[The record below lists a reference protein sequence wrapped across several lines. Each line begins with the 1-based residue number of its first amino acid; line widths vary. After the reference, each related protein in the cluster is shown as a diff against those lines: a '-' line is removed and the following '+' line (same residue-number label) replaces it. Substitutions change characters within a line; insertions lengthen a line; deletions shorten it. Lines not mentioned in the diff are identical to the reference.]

1 MGANSLIDKRNLSRA
16 TAVKS
21 VLVLFIHFYSSSL
34 ACSDRSR
41 RRVFVHSSVLQSFSS
56 FQQAQHYTMVY

>member
-34 ACSDRSR
+34 ACSDDRH
-41 RRVFVHSSVLQSFSS
+41 RVFAHSSVLQSFSS

>member
-34 ACSDRSR
+34 ACSDSR
-41 RRVFVHSSVLQSFSS
+41 RRVFAHSSVLQSFSS
-56 FQQAQHYTMVY
+56 VQQAQHYAMVY